1 MYPTSGYGPGPG
13 DAMGLAFLAGLT
25 ILFVVIGIV
34 LYLLF
39 SFGLYTMANKRNIEN
54 PWIAFIPLAQLYTMG
69 ELIGPVKIANFDVD
83 QPGLYLLAGAVG
95 LWVLSLIPLLG
106 IIFSLATA
114 VLMGGALYFLFSR
127 YTTDSTPI
135 ILTVVSILFLIPGPI
150 IVFVLRNKDYI
161 EPPEISSP
169 M

>member
-13 DAMGLAFLAGLT
+13 DAMGLAFLAGLS
-25 ILFVVIGIV
+25 ILFIIVGIV
-34 LYLLF
+34 FYLLF
-39 SFGLYTMANKRNIEN
+39 SFGLYTMAQRRNLEN
-54 PWIAFIPLAQLYTMG
+54 PWMAFIPIAQFYTMG
-69 ELIGPVKIANFDVD
+69 EVIGPVKIANFDVD
-83 QPGLYLLAGAVG
+83 QPGLYLLIGAVA
-95 LWVLSLIPLLG
+95 LWVLSLIPVLG
-106 IIFSLATA
+106 IIFSLASA

-161 EPPEISSP
+161 EPNISP
-169 M
+169 TM

>member
-13 DAMGLAFLAGLT
+13 DAMGLAFLAGLS
-25 ILFVVIGIV
+25 ILFIIVGIV
-34 LYLLF
+34 FYLLF
-39 SFGLYTMANKRNIEN
+39 SFGLYTMAQRRNLEN
-54 PWIAFIPLAQLYTMG
+54 PWMAFIPIAQFYTMG
-69 ELIGPVKIANFDVD
+69 EVIGPVKIANFDVD
-83 QPGLYLLAGAVG
+83 QPGLYLLIGAVA
-95 LWVLSLIPLLG
+95 LWVLSLIPVLG
-106 IIFSLATA
+106 IIFSLASA

-150 IVFVLRNKDYI
+150 IVFALRNKDYI